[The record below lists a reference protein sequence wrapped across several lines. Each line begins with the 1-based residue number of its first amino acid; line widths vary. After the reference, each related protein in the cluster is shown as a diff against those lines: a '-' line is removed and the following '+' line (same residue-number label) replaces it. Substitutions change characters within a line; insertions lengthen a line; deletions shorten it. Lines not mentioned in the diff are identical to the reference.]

1 MERKTDTPRATI
13 VGLVT
18 PHLLRIVDL
27 AHEAEKAM
35 NVDWHLRDAV
45 TRSMDEL
52 GGLWNAQAAMS
63 AYLEALESAIAQA
76 AKHREPYIRALRIA
90 AETAQR
96 LRRD

>member
-1 MERKTDTPRATI
+1 VEQIKDTPRATI

-27 AHEAEKAM
+27 AHEAEKVM

-52 GGLWNAQAAMS
+52 AGLWNAQAATS
-63 AYLEALESAIAQA
+63 AYLEALESAISQA
-76 AKHREPYIRALRIA
+76 AKHREHYIRALRIA
-90 AETAQR
+90 AEAAQR

>member
-1 MERKTDTPRATI
+1 MKDSPRATI

-27 AHEAEKAM
+27 AHEAEKCM

-45 TRSMDEL
+45 AKSMEEL
-52 GGLWNAQAAMS
+52 AGVWNASAATS
-63 AYLEALESAIAQA
+63 AYIEALESAIAQA
-76 AKHREPYIRALRIA
+76 PKHREHYVRVLQA
-90 AETAQR
+90 AADAAQR